1 MASISIRRPHQLSLS
16 EAKGR
21 VTQLAESL
29 AKDLNARWCWQ
40 GDELRFD
47 RTGAWGVVRVGS
59 AQVDVEVKLGLLL
72 RPLKETITA
81 RIHERL
87 DSLLGPVA

>member
-1 MASISIRRPHQLSLS
+1 MASISIQRSHQLSLS
-16 EAKGR
+16 EAKER

-29 AKDLNARWCWQ
+29 EKDLDARWRWQ
-40 GDELRFD
+40 GDELRFE
-47 RTGAWGVVRVGS
+47 RTGASGVVRVAS
-59 AQVDVEVKLGLLL
+59 AQVDVEVQLGLLL
-72 RPLKETITA
+72 RPLKATITA

>member
-1 MASISIRRPHQLSLS
+1 MASISIQRPHQLSLS

-29 AKDLNARWCWQ
+29 EKDLDAKWHWQ
-40 GDELRFD
+40 GDELRFE
-47 RTGAWGVVRVGS
+47 RTGASGTVRVGS
-59 AQVDVEVKLGLLL
+59 GQVDVVVNLGLLL
-72 RPLKETITA
+72 RPLKEKITA

-87 DSLLGPVA
+87 DSLLGPLA